1 MYGKKVLEL
10 RHKKGNI
17 LLQIDKNLRNF
28 VQIFISNKIN
38 NHECSYC
45 RS

>member
-1 MYGKKVLEL
+1 MVKKVHKL

-17 LLQIDKNLRNF
+17 LLQMDENLRNF
-28 VQIFISNKIN
+28 AQIFISNKIN